1 MEGQTLLTTVK
12 SFLTTTLEMGTSIFD
27 WCVKTEAVSYFL
39 AIAIIG
45 GAIGLVYRIKR
56 G

>member
-1 MEGQTLLTTVK
+1 MESQTFLTTVK
-12 SFLTTTLEMGTSIFD
+12 SFLTATLEMGTSIYQ
-27 WCVKTEAVSYFL
+27 WCVSTEGVCYFL

-45 GAIGLVYRIKR
+45 GAIGLVHRVRR